1 MVAGKTEEVKR
12 PGTVVVVQRVVA
24 VVGMLVAAPKKAMLQ
39 DSFVTLNYDIGISAS

>member
-24 VVGMLVAAPKKAMLQ
+24 VVGMLVAVVVAQLVALKQP
-39 DSFVTLNYDIGISAS
+39 VG